1 MSGSQLDYPVYRSC
15 LYVPGHHVDRIT
27 RAYES
32 ESDAVILDL
41 EDGVPVRHKV
51 EAREIVADITS
62 RPTPKPTFV
71 RLNSMHSTLCEQD
84 VLAVAGVGLTGVR
97 LAKAEQPSEIRH
109 VAKLLRQRNSEAV
122 IHVLIETASGLENAY
137 RLAIAAPSVRMLGL
151 GESDLRADLH
161 SDMEG
166 PTMDAART
174 RAIIAS
180 RAAGLPN
187 PLQSVFPDPRNLE
200 GLELTSVHG
209 KALGFI
215 GRMAI
220 HPSQLPI
227 IHRVFTPQPHEI
239 EEAMEICAVAA
250 LAEDTNQSI
259 VMDGNG
265 KMVGPPA
272 IANARQTLRLASAL
286 DLVGNV
292 QP

>member
-1 MSGSQLDYPVYRSC
+1 MNELALDYPVYRSC

-32 ESDAVILDL
+32 EVDAVILDL
-41 EDGVPVRHKV
+41 EDGVPVRHK
-51 EAREIVADITS
+51 ARARDIVADITA
-62 RPTPKPTFV
+62 RPTAKPTFV
-71 RLNSMHSTLCEQD
+71 RLNSMRSTLCTQD
-84 VLAVAGVGLTGVR
+84 VLAVAGVGLAGVR
-97 LAKAEQPSEIRH
+97 LAKAEQPDDIRQ
-109 VAKLLRQRNSEAV
+109 VAALLRERNSAAA

-137 RLAIAAPSVRMLGL
+137 RLATAAPSVRMLGL

-161 SDMEG
+161 AEMEG
-166 PTMDAART
+166 ATMDAARS
-174 RAIIAS
+174 RMIIAS

-209 KALGFI
+209 KALGYI

-220 HPSQLPI
+220 HPAQIPI

-239 EEAMEICAVAA
+239 AEAMEICAVAA
-250 LAEDTNQSI
+250 VAEDTDQSI

-286 DLVGNV
+286 DLVGSV